1 MLTGLKIFSIVD
13 TVTATPGPEML
24 PSRWSAWEVGVEVL
38 VCHRVPEVA
47 AGLAALL
54 LTDPRVHNADFA
66 CGVDNVLAAVTNKH
80 YDIQVIGA
88 ASVEVC
94 QQAIRTIITENRDV
108 HIPHHR
114 VLIGLNPPA
123 EIISRAVR
131 LGYHAFIDLAAD
143 PTNIVDR
150 ILSQIETPHQVVT
163 LAETGTPLVSIF
175 HDDID
180 RVIVERIIDGD
191 SDTEIAEKI
200 HYAVQSV
207 RNRVSRLLKETG
219 ARNRT
224 HLAVLFVRAGGV
236 SIRKSGT

>member
-1 MLTGLKIFSIVD
+1 M
-13 TVTATPGPEML
+13 
-24 PSRWSAWEVGVEVL
+24 EVL
-38 VCHRVPEVA
+38 VCHPVPEVA

-54 LTDPRVHNADFA
+54 LEDPRVRNADFA
-66 CGVDNVLAAVTNKH
+66 CGEENVLAAVTRKQF
-80 YDIQVIGA
+80 DIQIIGA
-88 ASVEVC
+88 ASIEVC
-94 QQAIRTIITENRDV
+94 YRAIKTIITENRAV
-108 HIPHHR
+108 HIPRYR

-123 EIISRAVR
+123 EIINRAVR
-131 LGYHAFIDLAAD
+131 LGYNAFIDLAAD
-143 PTNIVDR
+143 PSNIVDR
-150 ILSQIETPHQVVT
+150 ILAQVETPHQVVT
-163 LAETGTPLVSIF
+163 LTETGIPLVSIF

-180 RVIVERIIDGD
+180 RMIVEGIIDGD

-236 SIRKSGT
+236 SIREINT